1 MEVRRISSF
10 PFNKP
15 KIMHDY
21 STKDPSQTL
30 IFELIKALKSVPDYG
45 SIEIFVQNGIV
56 TQVTVRNIKK
66 TSGKNSND
74 LVDKN

>member
-1 MEVRRISSF
+1 MQ
-10 PFNKP
+10 
-15 KIMHDY
+15 DY
-21 STKDPSQTL
+21 STKNPSQTL
-30 IFELIKALKSVPDYG
+30 IFELKKALQSVPDYG